1 MPHNFLLKIIIE
13 GDSNKV
19 LELKEQITD
28 QNGELNP
35 FKLFQDI
42 HTDPSIPESLFR
54 RSRVVENENTETDH
68 KLFCYESFRSFW
80 GQSINGNCLQNCS
93 KLFQLTFEY
102 SSDEMNMSE
111 WYGISLKFPKLT
123 FLISFSHWNNIYCGH
138 ILMIQNRVYRTISH
152 QYYRDRDGYSMFL
165 NGDLNWTYVLPIEL
179 RLREVERIAVLK
191 EKIPPLKEQLGEV
204 EKPIEFF
211 SEFPLETFP
220 CWLIE
225 DEHYFEPR
233 PNTVF
238 YPYPEKTEELDA
250 ADFSM

>member
-1 MPHNFLLKIIIE
+1 MQHDFRLKIIIE
-13 GDSNKV
+13 GDSDKV
-19 LELKEQITD
+19 LELKELITD

-42 HTDPSIPESLFR
+42 VTDPSIPESLSR
-54 RSRVVENENTETDH
+54 RSRVVENENPEIDH
-68 KLFCYESFRSFW
+68 KFFCDERFRSFW

-102 SSDEMNMSE
+102 RSEEMNMSE
-111 WYGISLKFPKLT
+111 WYGISLKFPMLT
-123 FLISFSHWNNIYCGH
+123 FLISFRHWNNIYCGH

-165 NGDLNWTYVLPIEL
+165 DGELNWTYVLPMEL
-179 RLREVERIAVLK
+179 KLRKAQRIVVHK
-191 EKIPPLKEQLGEV
+191 EKILPLNEQLGEV
-204 EKPIEFF
+204 ENPIEFF

-238 YPYPEKTEELDA
+238 YPYPNKPEEPDA